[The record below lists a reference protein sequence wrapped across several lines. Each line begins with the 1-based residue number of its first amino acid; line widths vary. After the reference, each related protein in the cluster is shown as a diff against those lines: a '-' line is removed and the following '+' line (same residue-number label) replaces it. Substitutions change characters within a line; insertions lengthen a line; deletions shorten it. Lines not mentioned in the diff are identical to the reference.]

1 MSLDLWTY
9 GWHRANHVIPFLWRF
24 HRTHHSDPLMDVS
37 TAVRFHVGEVAISS
51 LVRLPLILL
60 IGLPLGSPAD
70 LRHAFCESPRSSTT
84 PTLIFPADPTPLLR
98 LLIVSP
104 DMHKIHHSQQ
114 PVEMDSNYASVP
126 LRLGPPVSVL
136 PRASGQIETAIWS
149 CGVKRKYSAAAVT
162 FAAHSASATPPW
174 RLGSAPKKVSSVKP
188 IDQSPLF
195 DHPLDEPTEFR
206 PQELLDAVR
215 ALNSSIPARIPSI
228 CVLDFDGDLVDALEA
243 AALTTKSESWA
254 LFSHRDAG
262 TRTSAG
268 IEVGIVGR
276 TIGGPYSV
284 LIAEQM
290 AVSGAEV
297 IVGLSSAGRVSNELA
312 LPSLVVPTK
321 ALRDEGT
328 STHYVEPGR
337 YVNAPEPLA
346 GVLAEEL
353 VGAGLPVTRGAVWTT
368 DAPYRET
375 ASQILNHAN
384 EGILAVEMQAAS
396 LFRVCSGATSSNRRS
411 CARDKRDRQRPRKT
425 STRAL
430 TMRGSR
436 F

>member
-1 MSLDLWTY
+1 M
-9 GWHRANHVIPFLWRF
+9 
-24 HRTHHSDPLMDVS
+24 
-37 TAVRFHVGEVAISS
+37 
-51 LVRLPLILL
+51 
-60 IGLPLGSPAD
+60 
-70 LRHAFCESPRSSTT
+70 
-84 PTLIFPADPTPLLR
+84 
-98 LLIVSP
+98 
-104 DMHKIHHSQQ
+104 
-114 PVEMDSNYASVP
+114 
-126 LRLGPPVSVL
+126 
-136 PRASGQIETAIWS
+136 
-149 CGVKRKYSAAAVT
+149 
-162 FAAHSASATPPW
+162 
-174 RLGSAPKKVSSVKP
+174 KP

-254 LFSHRDAG
+254 CFHTAMQVLDV
-262 TRTSAG
+262 AG

-396 LFRVCSGATSSNRRS
+396 LFAFAQARHLQIGEVVHVTNATDNDRENFDKGADDEGLEILKRIARAGVRVIHSGKNGISSRS
-411 CARDKRDRQRPRKT
+411 R
-425 STRAL
+425 SSL
-430 TMRGSR
+430 G
-436 F
+436 